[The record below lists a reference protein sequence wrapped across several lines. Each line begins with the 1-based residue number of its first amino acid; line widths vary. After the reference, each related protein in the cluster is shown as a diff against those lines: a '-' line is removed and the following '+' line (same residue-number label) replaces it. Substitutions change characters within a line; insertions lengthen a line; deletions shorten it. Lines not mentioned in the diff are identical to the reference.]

1 MKRNIST
8 RVAKMFVNG
17 DYKNIHTLSA
27 GTQTRNHPGK
37 LQPVADVVVDTNP
50 HISAI
55 LLGVSYWC
63 SSVV

>member
-17 DYKNIHTLSA
+17 DCKIKFITLSA
-27 GTQTRNHPGK
+27 GTQTRNHLGK

-50 HISAI
+50 HILAI
-55 LLGVSYWC
+55 LLGLLLVF
-63 SSVV
+63 